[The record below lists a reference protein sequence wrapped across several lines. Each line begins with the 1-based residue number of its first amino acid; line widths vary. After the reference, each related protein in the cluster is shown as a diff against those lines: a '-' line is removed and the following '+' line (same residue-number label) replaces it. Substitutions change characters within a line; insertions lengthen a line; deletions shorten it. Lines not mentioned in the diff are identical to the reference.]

1 MISNKFGIKYNFY
14 QIITTLFS
22 AEFGEGSTEE
32 ELEEKEVEEVKK
44 TKKMKKKTV
53 KKKHKK
59 EIL

>member
-1 MISNKFGIKYNFY
+1 MILNKFEINYNFY
-14 QIITTLFS
+14 QTITTMFS
-22 AEFGEGSTEE
+22 AGVGEGSTEE

-44 TKKMKKKTV
+44 TKKTKKKTV